1 MAAEEDISK
10 RRFFQTAEE
19 MRVIF
24 IPQCAH
30 CERNIDLVQCK
41 AFAIKPLSYMENE
54 EDCPEYAAKE
64 R

>member
-24 IPQCAH
+24 IPQCAQ

-41 AFAIKPLSYMENE
+41 AFASKPSSYMENE
-54 EDCPEYAAKE
+54 EDCPEYLS
-64 R
+64 RGN